1 MGQSYDTL
9 HFPQNLPQIL
19 EKDVEVMAAAFL
31 RLSPL
36 FICLSFFSLTFFVF
50 LVATRTP

>member
-1 MGQSYDTL
+1 MIPYIS
-9 HFPQNLPQIL
+9 PKISPIL
-19 EKDVEVMAAAFL
+19 EKDVEVLGAAFL

-36 FICLSFFSLTFFVF
+36 FICLSFFSLTFFVL